1 MLKITTSWEK
11 EGIKQ
16 GIKEG
21 EARGLLLG
29 MEPSLQLR
37 FGADGLAF
45 LERLHKGVDV
55 SLLKRIAKQVVT
67 ATSLEELER
76 TAFAPVAR
84 PTKRKR

>member
-21 EARGLLLG
+21 VALGLLKG
-29 MEPSLQLR
+29 IEPNLRLR
-37 FGADGLAF
+37 FGAEGLAF
-45 LERLHKGVDV
+45 LDRLRTGVKV
-55 SLLKRIAKQVVT
+55 SRLERIAEQVVT